1 MQAQDGA
8 DTKGRAKLY
17 LTQLE
22 THPMDKHQSL
32 ILLGKLF
39 ISLFIYSYFHSF
51 YSSPFF
57 FFRYFLCLHFKCY
70 PKILL
75 YPPPTLLPYPV
86 TPTSWPWLSP
96 VLGHIKFARPKG
108 LSSQRWLTRPSSAT
122 YAARD

>member
-57 FFRYFLCLHFKCY
+57 FLDIFFVYISNAI
-70 PKILL
+70 PKFS
-75 YPPPTLLPYPV
+75 YTLLPLCSLTQSLP
-86 TPTSWPWLSP
+86 L
-96 VLGHIKFARPKG
+96 LGPGFPLYWDI
-108 LSSQRWLTRPSSAT
+108 
-122 YAARD
+122 